1 MLNRDSIRDGV
12 VYKLLKKNQHITKTI
27 PQTPEERS
35 ESLKNT
41 LKERPADIM
50 FWGYFVLKSGG
61 EGGIRTLDTFDRIP
75 VF

>member
-41 LKERPADIM
+41 LKKDPLIPQEKVFGFLPTDHS
-50 FWGYFVLKSGG
+50 Y
-61 EGGIRTLDTFDRIP
+61 GILPFYM
-75 VF
+75 